1 MFVLAVYFFDLSLA
15 VFEGAT
21 LRLNISVRNKEGE
34 QGEAVPFLLEV
45 GMHFFKSGKHGM
57 MKTCTKE

>member
-1 MFVLAVYFFDLSLA
+1 MFVLAIYFFDLSLA

-34 QGEAVPFLLEV
+34 QEEAVSLLLKV
-45 GMHFFKSGKHGM
+45 GLYFCKSG
-57 MKTCTKE
+57 